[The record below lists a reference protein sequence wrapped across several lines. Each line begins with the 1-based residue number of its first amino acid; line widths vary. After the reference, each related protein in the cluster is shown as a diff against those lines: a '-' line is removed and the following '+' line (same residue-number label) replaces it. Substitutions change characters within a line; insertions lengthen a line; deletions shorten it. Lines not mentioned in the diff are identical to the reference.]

1 MQFLEPPD
9 KTLAQFVDGRIHT
22 QEISCGHHRVRFQ
35 CAMQDHAAERRLL
48 VVDPGGHRRKWSRR
62 RCHFGLEHQQAF
74 IMGPARVFPS
84 MIHQQPNQR
93 RAAINR
99 FSKRKCQLL
108 HGGICSR
115 CRLQHAQL
123 VLPSQVGHIDA
134 LLCEDIADA
143 PVHGAVTEDD
153 AVIMAP
159 EPRRKELTAPFEFL
173 GGFPEVRDVV
183 ADAYPF
189 INYAQRNCVAAT
201 ITSHAQDHCRDFEI
215 DIVRSLVSR
224 KFVATVFPSL
234 GNQFISSKQGGTIYE
249 RNASNCTAT
258 LLEFCVRHRTEPVCL
273 TEVDLPS
280 NEFHSSSQ
288 SGTLLRYF
296 FPQYAASGAQ
306 KSSVH
311 RESSHQRILTSYKE

>member
-1 MQFLEPPD
+1 
-9 KTLAQFVDGRIHT
+9 
-22 QEISCGHHRVRFQ
+22 
-35 CAMQDHAAERRLL
+35 
-48 VVDPGGHRRKWSRR
+48 
-62 RCHFGLEHQQAF
+62 
-74 IMGPARVFPS
+74 MGPARVFPS

-189 INYAQRNCVAAT
+189 INYAQRNCVAANDHVPRSRPFVV
-201 ITSHAQDHCRDFEI
+201 ISRSTSCVLLFPGSLWP
-215 DIVRSLVSR
+215 RSSPPWGTSSS
-224 KFVATVFPSL
+224 A
-234 GNQFISSKQGGTIYE
+234 SKQGRTIYE
-249 RNASNCTAT
+249 RHASNCTAT

-288 SGTLLRYF
+288 SGTVLRYF
-296 FPQYAASGAQ
+296 FPQYAASGGSEELRASGVLASENTDFLQ
-306 KSSVH
+306 GVTEH
-311 RESSHQRILTSYKE
+311 